1 MENLAIFI
9 WRTMKMAMDEPE
21 LLREVKLTDR
31 DENCVVFNGHIGSNY
46 IRGQSILTSDSE

>member
-1 MENLAIFI
+1 MFI
-9 WRTMKMAMDEPE
+9 WRTMKMEMDEPE

-31 DENCVVFNGHIGSNY
+31 DENCVVFNGHIGNNY